1 MSDSFGS
8 DDQEH
13 TAENLVEISTTQ
25 LQIGMFVA
33 ELDKPWLE
41 TPFLVQGFEIRSNS
55 QIQTLMEHCKTVFI
69 LRDGKVRAAYEKR
82 TAAPPPKLTAQSSKI
97 KDTGVTMKRGGPK
110 KSVAKVSAVRRM
122 DSRPE
127 YEPKKSVRAEH
138 KTARKIMDANKVN
151 IDGIMN
157 SVQMGQMI
165 DTDVAENTVTS
176 CVHSIMNNPDAM
188 VWMSKIKDE
197 NQYTAEHCLNVCIL
211 AIAFGRHLRLS
222 ESELQVLG
230 LCGLLHDVGKMKTPQ
245 EILDKPGKLTPEEFK
260 IIQQHTIDG
269 HRLLTESVNTVVHI
283 MAKDVVL
290 NHHERPDGSGYPRG
304 LDAAGISEFSRI
316 IAVVDAYDAI
326 TSNRCYSRAKS
337 PVEAQKIIFEN
348 RGKQFDEEVAL
359 EFIKAVGPYPP
370 GTIVELRNGMVGIV
384 LTGKHKFRHLP
395 TVVVLRDQNK
405 NPMDERTVELHLT
418 DSSEL
423 SKEFLIK
430 KTLTDGE
437 HGIYLKDYRVK
448 DEAAMF

>member
-1 MSDSFGS
+1 MSDSYGS
-8 DDQEH
+8 DGQEH
-13 TAENLVEISTTQ
+13 SVENTVEISTAQ

-33 ELDKPWLE
+33 DLDKPWLE

-55 QIQTLMEHCKTVFI
+55 QIQTLMEHCKSVFI
-69 LRDGKVRAAYEKR
+69 LSDGKVRAPYEKK
-82 TAAPPPKLTAQSSKI
+82 AAPPPKLSARSKL
-97 KDTGVTMKRGGPK
+97 KDAGVSLSRGGSK
-110 KSVAKVSAVRRM
+110 KPVAKVSALRRM
-122 DSRPE
+122 ESRPE

-138 KTARKIMDANKVN
+138 KVARELIDVGKVN
-151 IDGIMN
+151 IKGIMN
-157 SVQMGQMI
+157 SVQMRQMI
-165 DTDVAENTVTS
+165 DTDVAETTVTT

-188 VWMSKIKDE
+188 IWMSKIKDE
-197 NQYTAEHCLNVCIL
+197 DQYTAEHCLNVCIL
-211 AIAFGRHLRLS
+211 AIAFGRHLRLT

-230 LCGLLHDVGKMKTPQ
+230 LCGLLHDVGKMRSPQ
-245 EILDKPGKLTPEEFK
+245 EILDKPGKLTEEEYK
-260 IIQQHTIDG
+260 VIQQHTIDG
-269 HRLLTESVNTVVHI
+269 HRLLSDTTSGVVHSL
-283 MAKDVVL
+283 AKDVVL

-304 LDAAGISEFSRI
+304 LDSSSISEFSRI

-348 RGKQFDEEVAL
+348 RGKQFDEEIAL
-359 EFIKAVGPYPP
+359 EFIKTVGPYPP

-395 TVVVLRDQNK
+395 TIVVLRDQNK
-405 NPMDERTVELHLT
+405 DAMDERTVELHLT
-418 DSSEL
+418 DTNEL

-430 KTLTDGE
+430 KTLADGE

>member
-1 MSDSFGS
+1 MSDIFGS
-8 DDQEH
+8 DDKEH
-13 TAENLVEISTTQ
+13 SAENLVEVAVSQ

-41 TPFLVQGFEIRSNS
+41 TPFLVQGFELRSNS
-55 QIQTLMEHCKTVFI
+55 QIQTLMAHCKTVFI
-69 LRDGKVRAAYEKR
+69 LRDGKVRAPYEK
-82 TAAPPPKLTAQSSKI
+82 TAAPAIKLSAKPSKL
-97 KDTGVTMKRGGPK
+97 KEAGVTMNRGGRGKPK
-110 KSVAKVSAVRRM
+110 AKVSALRRM
-122 DSRPE
+122 EKRPA
-127 YEPKKSVRAEH
+127 YEPKSSVRTEH
-138 KTARKIMDANKVN
+138 KLAREAVNTGKVN
-151 IDGIMN
+151 IKGIMN

-165 DTDVAENTVTS
+165 DTDVAENTVST

-188 VWMSKIKDE
+188 IWMSRIKDE

-211 AIAFGRHLRLS
+211 AIAFGRHLRLT
-222 ESELQVLG
+222 ESELGVLG
-230 LCGLLHDVGKMKTPQ
+230 ICGLLHDVGKMKVPQ
-245 EILDKPGKLTPEEFK
+245 EILDKPGALTEEEFS
-260 IIQQHTIDG
+260 IIKQHTVDG
-269 HRLLTESVNTVVHI
+269 HRLLTETVNTVVHS

-304 LDAAGISEFSRI
+304 LDAGGISEFSRI

-348 RGKQFDEEVAL
+348 RGKQFDEEIAL
-359 EFIKAVGPYPP
+359 EFIKAIGPYPP

-395 TVVVLRDQNK
+395 TVVILRDQNK
-405 NPMDERTVELHLT
+405 NTMDERTVELHLT
-418 DSSEL
+418 DSDEL
-423 SKEFLIK
+423 SKEFLIR
-430 KTLTDGE
+430 KTLTDGQ

-448 DEAAMF
+448 DEEAMF